1 MRQDDAL
8 VGYCDGEHDMGDDNW
23 VVTVFLFV
31 ATDRSHMMSV
41 ITKREDLVYVEH
53 PVLYQV
59 LYHVGWLLEDE
70 FLMLC

>member
-1 MRQDDAL
+1 
-8 VGYCDGEHDMGDDNW
+8 
-23 VVTVFLFV
+23 
-31 ATDRSHMMSV
+31 MMSV